1 MKSRGERWRVR
12 LRDCEVG
19 GIGREGSFPNG
30 VNGAPR
36 NGMMTGWWGPCVGMN
51 QWWVRVVAHK
61 PLKIR

>member
-12 LRDCEVG
+12 IEG
-19 GIGREGSFPNG
+19 FEKWGIGREGSFPND

-36 NGMMTGWWGPCVGMN
+36 NGMLAGWWGPCVGMN
-51 QWWVRVVAHK
+51 QWWVHVVPHR